1 MALLTDHQ
9 LGMAQE
15 STYGTAVTVSRFLP
29 MLPST
34 THDVNLERVQ
44 SAGLIVG
51 GLGYQRTARQA
62 VGVPTYPLQIDIPA
76 QSRGIGLPLSWCGGT
91 TTHTLVSGTT
101 YQSVITPAR
110 TTVTPP
116 TSFTCQLGI
125 VETVTAGTVD
135 AYTYSGCV
143 ASALTITCPDD
154 GEATIS
160 IKALAKT
167 LATGTA
173 LATASYAAAP
183 SLYHHDSGTATLGGT
198 LTTPTATTLA
208 TVSTPTGLA
217 VRSWQLEI
225 DHGLVERPIVGG
237 YQQPAWG
244 SATAK
249 LSTQIEYDGT
259 WWRTAMLAGTAL
271 PFVGALTGGALSS
284 GVETLQVV
292 VPSAVIDPGV
302 LPKPTA
308 GEIVTVDVEWQGM
321 YDGTSQPWYIV
332 HRTADTAL

>member
-29 MLPST
+29 MLAST
-34 THDVNLERVQ
+34 THDVNLQRVK
-44 SAGLIVG
+44 SAGLQVG
-51 GLGYQRTARQA
+51 GLGYARSARQT
-62 VGVPTYPLQIDIPA
+62 VGVPTYPLQIDVPA
-76 QSRGIGLPLSWCGGT
+76 QSKGIGLLLSWAAGT

-101 YQSVITPAR
+101 YQSVLTPTR

-116 TSFTCQLGI
+116 TSFTTQLGI
-125 VETVTAGTVD
+125 VETVSAGTVD
-135 AYTYSGCV
+135 AYTYAGCTV
-143 ASALTITCPDD
+143 TGLTITCPED

-160 IKALAKT
+160 VKALAKT

-183 SLYHHDSGTATLGGT
+183 SIYHHDSGTATLGGT
-198 LTTPTATTLA
+198 LTAPTTTVLGSVA
-208 TVSTPTGLA
+208 APTGIN
-217 VRSWQLEI
+217 VRSWSLEV
-225 DHGLVERPIVGG
+225 DHGMVERPIVGG

-259 WWRTAMLAGTAL
+259 WWRTAMLAGSAL
-271 PFVGALTGGALSS
+271 PFVGALTGGSLSS

-308 GEIVTVDVEWQGM
+308 GEVVVVDVEWQGM